1 MAQSA
6 YWDELEGRLGEWV
19 VKALKRRP
27 ASEARLAGSLRVAAR
42 HSPSLRDELARAA
55 DVLIERSAF
64 DRPLYGAAIRAVA
77 EGKHDDLASLL
88 DRALRSKEGGG
99 LATLAASLLAPAKV
113 KLQEPLAR
121 VAACSKP
128 EVAFGAGLALSMRN
142 QPKRSPKSAA
152 AAKKAGWQAQRALIG
167 SVARIKESSR
177 IELCGELL
185 APLVMTPSL
194 PSLPRVAGPAMK
206 VLRDTERHLGRW
218 LVFARAG
225 HAAGDATALE
235 EARERAASGSSSS
248 RTAWSL
254 LSWAIDD
261 EKPPPALRPS
271 AEVVARL
278 SDRPTS
284 EREMSFLFRL
294 ASVQADGARGMLEGL
309 CREDIRASD
318 GVRAAAALAQRYQDR
333 RGVDALRRLAEG
345 KKHREL
351 QGVAVAALWDLGE
364 RKEAKDRAE
373 ELGSCRNLAG
383 CVWGGLVMRNPR
395 GPDMLEEMRYRRLE
409 RGWVQ

>member
-19 VKALKRRP
+19 GKALKRKP
-27 ASEARLAGSLRVAAR
+27 ASESRLAGSLRVAAR
-42 HSPSLRDELARAA
+42 HSPLLQDELARAA
-55 DVLIERSAF
+55 DVLIGRAAF

-77 EGKHDDLASLL
+77 ESNHDDLESLL

-99 LATLAASLLAPAKV
+99 LATLAACLLAPTKAK
-113 KLQEPLAR
+113 LREPLAR

-128 EVAFGAGLALSMRN
+128 EIAFGAGLALSLRS
-142 QPKRSPKSAA
+142 QSKRSGKPAA
-152 AAKKAGWQAQRALIG
+152 AAKKANLQAQRALVG

-185 APLVMTPSL
+185 APLVMTSSSR
-194 PSLPRVAGPAMK
+194 SLPRALGPAMK

-225 HAAGDATALE
+225 HASGDITAIE

-254 LSWAIDD
+254 LAWAIDGD
-261 EKPPPALRPS
+261 PSVPALRPS

-309 CREDIRASD
+309 CRDDIRASD
-318 GVRAAAALAQRYQDR
+318 GVRAAAALAQWYQDR

-345 KKHREL
+345 KKHRDL

-364 RKEAKDRAE
+364 RKEAKQRAE
-373 ELGSCRNLAG
+373 VLGDSRNLAG
-383 CVWGGLVMRNPR
+383 LVWGGLVMRSPR
-395 GPDMLEEMRYRRLE
+395 GPELLEEMRYRRLE